1 TTSKTPSPGPM
12 CKRPP
17 ASPFRPRRCRPNP
30 GTTTENCAEPP
41 PKWHVP
47 AKSSIAPAETSN
59 RGTSCDTSTSTALGQ
74 PARTTP
80 FIAATSGEP
89 DPKSVVK
96 VTTGGAVEPLP
107 VPRFFPGVCFVVI
120 ATLLPET

>member
-1 TTSKTPSPGPM
+1 QRTITPTPVSTTAK
-12 CKRPP
+12 
-17 ASPFRPRRCRPNP
+17 
-30 GTTTENCAEPP
+30 GTEPP
-41 PKWHVP
+41 PKWRVP
-47 AKSSIAPAETSN
+47 AKRMTAPAETSN

-89 DPKSVVK
+89 GPKSVVK